1 MKLKNNEMLTN
12 FSTMK
17 NLDLYVSHD
26 NVLEIP
32 NDLYSYCKSKAIL
45 TIDDLACE
53 IDNNIDQMSREF
65 GVDVDTLDEIYENLM
80 EISIEDE
87 EREKSSID
95 VEDFLKESKSSWRDI
110 NEFPDV

>member
-32 NDLYSYCKSKAIL
+32 NDLYSYCKSKGIL

-80 EISIEDE
+80 EISVEDDGM
-87 EREKSSID
+87 EKSSIN
-95 VEDFLKESKSSWRDI
+95 VNDFLNDTKRSWGDI